1 MMPRA
6 SSGRKMR
13 SRRGQSLVEY
23 LLSVSVLVVGLAAAW
38 TLFAEGVSGG
48 FDTVRRT
55 VQMPYP

>member
-1 MMPRA
+1 M
-6 SSGRKMR
+6 G

-23 LLSVSVLVVGLAAAW
+23 MLAVSVLVVGLAVAW
-38 TLFAEGVSGG
+38 TVFSEGVSGG